1 VQEYTISNLSTAVY
15 KEKGSSFLAI
25 VQPVSIVNDIKSK
38 LINLKEEYP
47 DANHICY
54 AYRIKLGQR
63 LDEFSSDAGEPIGS
77 AGQPIIN
84 ALKRQ
89 NLLNAAIFV
98 IRYFGGTK
106 LGIPGLI
113 HAYKTA
119 AEDAMQNAQLALW
132 FEKKRIMISYPY
144 VFEGVM
150 KSILQ
155 NNQVE
160 VIEEDFGEKIEIQI
174 EIDINSADA
183 LIDIIKEKSSGS
195 AQIKMGD

>member
-1 VQEYTISNLSTAVY
+1 MQEYTISNSSTAVY

-54 AYRIKLGQR
+54 AYRIKMGQR
-63 LDEFSSDAGEPIGS
+63 LDEFSSDAREPIGS

-98 IRYFGGTK
+98 IRYFSGTK

-113 HAYKTA
+113 HAYKTS
-119 AEDAMQNAQLALW
+119 AEDAIQNA
-132 FEKKRIMISYPY
+132 
-144 VFEGVM
+144 
-150 KSILQ
+150 
-155 NNQVE
+155 
-160 VIEEDFGEKIEIQI
+160 
-174 EIDINSADA
+174 
-183 LIDIIKEKSSGS
+183 
-195 AQIKMGD
+195 

>member
-1 VQEYTISNLSTAVY
+1 M
-15 KEKGSSFLAI
+15 
-25 VQPVSIVNDIKSK
+25 
-38 LINLKEEYP
+38 
-47 DANHICY
+47 
-54 AYRIKLGQR
+54 GQR

-84 ALKRQ
+84 VLKRQ

-119 AEDAMQNAQLALW
+119 AEDAIQNAQLTLW
-132 FEKKRIMISYPY
+132 LEKKRILISYPY
-144 VFEGVM
+144 VFEGAM
-150 KSILQ
+150 KSIVQ
-155 NNQVE
+155 KNQVQ
-160 VIEEDFGEKIEIQI
+160 VVKEDFGEKIDIEI

-183 LIDIIKEKSSGS
+183 FIDIIKEKSSGS